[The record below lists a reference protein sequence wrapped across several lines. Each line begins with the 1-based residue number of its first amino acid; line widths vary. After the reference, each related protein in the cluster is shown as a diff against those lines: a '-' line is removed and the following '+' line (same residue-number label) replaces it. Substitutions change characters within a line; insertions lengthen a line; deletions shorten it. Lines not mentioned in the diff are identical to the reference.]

1 MRARALVRSVSND
14 DKLELY
20 SLFKQANVGDVN
32 TCTPRARHVAQSG
45 SRPAPRGWMRPGR
58 LGPLSTRLT
67 HSLARSLAHFAARPG
82 MLDFTGKAK
91 WDAWEKKKGAARSC
105 LSVPH

>member
-32 TCTPRARHVAQSG
+32 TCTPQRTSRRAVRL
-45 SRPAPRGWMRPGR
+45 APRSARMDASWPPRTA
-58 LGPLSTRLT
+58 LDST